1 MEALHIIGEEHQSLA
16 AILHAI
22 RFMLREIAAGKLEA
36 DIKLFQA
43 MVHYLD
49 AYAEKRH
56 HPKEDLLFRRLPQR
70 TDEGA
75 EVLAKL
81 GQQHAAAPQR
91 MAALEGA
98 LASYVADNSHFD
110 DFARAFDVYAEFY
123 REHMMLEEDEVLPLL
138 RSHLTVDDWVELDSA
153 FQAEMVAKSGKDGV
167 TEDFSAL
174 FSRLVDC
181 APAPIGFGPRP
192 FGN

>member
-22 RFMLREIAAGKLEA
+22 RFMLKEISAGRLKA
-36 DIKLFQA
+36 DVKLFQA
-43 MVHYLD
+43 MVYYLD

-70 TDEGA
+70 TEEGRDA
-75 EVLAKL
+75 LAKL
-81 GQQHAAAPQR
+81 GLQHAAAPQR
-91 MAALEGA
+91 MAALEKA
-98 LASYVADNSHFD
+98 LANYVADNSC
-110 DFARAFDVYAEFY
+110 FAEFVTAFDSYAEFY
-123 REHMMLEEDEVLPLL
+123 REHMMLEEEVVLPLL
-138 RSHLTVDDWVELDSA
+138 RSHLTTADWTELDQA
-153 FQAEMVAKSGKDGV
+153 FCAEMAAKSGKDGNE
-167 TEDFSAL
+167 EDFPAL

-181 APAPIGFGPRP
+181 APAPIGYGPRP

>member
-70 TDEGA
+70 TGEGA
-75 EVLAKL
+75 EALAKL
-81 GQQHAAAPQR
+81 GLQHAAAPQR

-98 LASYVADNSHFD
+98 LARRPTAAGSRN
-110 DFARAFDVYAEFY
+110 
-123 REHMMLEEDEVLPLL
+123 LP
-138 RSHLTVDDWVELDSA
+138 
-153 FQAEMVAKSGKDGV
+153 
-167 TEDFSAL
+167 
-174 FSRLVDC
+174 RLSIST
-181 APAPIGFGPRP
+181 PSFTGST
-192 FGN
+192 